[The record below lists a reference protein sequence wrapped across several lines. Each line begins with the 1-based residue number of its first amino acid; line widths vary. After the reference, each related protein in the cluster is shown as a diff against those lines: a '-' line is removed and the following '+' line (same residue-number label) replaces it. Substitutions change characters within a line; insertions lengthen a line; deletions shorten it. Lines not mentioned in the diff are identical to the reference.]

1 MASDPEPTSVPESET
16 ASTPEQKYTIP
27 AEFKKIIVD
36 MTKDILASFPEQEEN
51 LHSDLKNLVFETDK
65 DSLDKSLDFMYI
77 YCKTFYPPRFFDILY
92 QNNEI
97 FEKENEEIHFLPGV
111 DFKKLWHDNISDN
124 TRKTIWKY
132 LQLVLFTAVADATN
146 GHNFEDT
153 SQLFEAIN
161 ADEFKSKLEDT
172 IAQMQTLFTDQGT
185 AQGTADSSTNAES
198 ATAESEEETGKTGIN
213 LDDLPNPSDIHEH
226 VTGMMN
232 GKLGKMARE
241 IAEET
246 AADLN
251 INTEN
256 ASSLNDVFKQLI
268 QNPTKLL
275 GLVKN
280 VGTKLD
286 AKMKSGDMKESE
298 LLAEA
303 SELMKKM
310 KDMPGMGDLQGML
323 SKMGMSAGK
332 GSGKVNVSAMQS
344 NLDQKLKKSQNSERL
359 LKKLEEKRAQQ
370 LQAQQL
376 QQALAQFQAQ
386 QQLLATSGVLPPTTP
401 TVFSTGETVER
412 SSRDSVPTE
421 KKKNKNKNKK

>member
-1 MASDPEPTSVPESET
+1 MASESESEPMPEPTPVPL
-16 ASTPEQKYTIP
+16 TIP
-27 AEFKKIIVD
+27 AEFKKVIVD

-51 LHSDLKNLVFETDK
+51 LHSDLKNLVFETEKDK
-65 DSLDKSLDFMYI
+65 LDKSLDFIFI

-97 FEKENEEIHFLPGV
+97 FDKEKEEIHFLPGV
-111 DFKKLWHDNISDN
+111 DFKKIWHDNITDN

-132 LQLVLFTAVADATN
+132 LQLVLFMAVADATE
-146 GHNFEDT
+146 GHNFGDT
-153 SQLFEAIN
+153 SQLFDAIN

-172 IAQMQTLFTDQGT
+172 IAQMQTMFTDQGT
-185 AQGTADSSTNAES
+185 DEDA
-198 ATAESEEETGKTGIN
+198 ETGAGTGASAAETGTGTNDKPDIN
-213 LDDLPNPSDIHEH
+213 LDDLPNPSDMHEH
-226 VTGMMN
+226 VSGMMN

-256 ASSLNDVFKQLI
+256 ASSINDVFKQLI

-286 AKMKSGDMKESE
+286 AKIKSGDMKESE

-310 KDMPGMGDLQGML
+310 KDMPGMGDLQGMM
-323 SKMGMSAGK
+323 SKMGMNAGK
-332 GSGKVNVSAMQS
+332 GSGKMNVNAMQS

-359 LKKLEEKRAQQ
+359 LKKLEEKKAQQ
-370 LQAQQL
+370 LQEQL
-376 QQALAQFQAQ
+376 RAMQQQAQIQAHAQIQAQ
-386 QQLLATSGVLPPTTP
+386 QAQAQAQAQQAQQAPILTIGD
-401 TVFSTGETVER
+401 STGIEKKK
-412 SSRDSVPTE
+412 
-421 KKKNKNKNKK
+421 KKKNKK

>member
-1 MASDPEPTSVPESET
+1 MASEHEPSSVPETET

-51 LHSDLKNLVFETDK
+51 LHCHLKNLVFETDK
-65 DSLDKSLDFMYI
+65 DSLDTSLDFMYI

-132 LQLVLFTAVADATN
+132 LQLVLFMAVSDATN
-146 GHNFEDT
+146 CHKFEDT
-153 SQLFEAIN
+153 TQLFEAIN

-185 AQGTADSSTNAES
+185 AQGAANADSSTNAES
-198 ATAESEEETGKTGIN
+198 AEETEKSGIN

-421 KKKNKNKNKK
+421 KKKKNKNKK

>member
-1 MASDPEPTSVPESET
+1 MADSEPTPVPV
-16 ASTPEQKYTIP
+16 TIP
-27 AEFKKIIVD
+27 ADFKKVIVD
-36 MTKDILASFPEQEEN
+36 MTKDILASFPEQEETLN
-51 LHSDLKNLVFETDK
+51 IDLKNLVFETDK
-65 DSLDKSLDFMYI
+65 DKLDKSLEFIFI

-97 FEKENEEIHFLPGV
+97 FDNEKEEIHFLPGV
-111 DFKKLWHDNISDN
+111 DFKKIWHDNITDN

-132 LQLVLFTAVADATN
+132 LQLVLFMAVADATE
-146 GHNFEDT
+146 GHNFGDT
-153 SQLFEAIN
+153 SQLFDAIN

-172 IAQMQTLFTDQGT
+172 IAQMQTMFTDQGT
-185 AQGTADSSTNAES
+185 DEDAETGTSAES
-198 ATAESEEETGKTGIN
+198 GTGAESGTETGAAGTNDKPDIN
-213 LDDLPNPSDIHEH
+213 LDDLPNPNDIHEH
-226 VTGMMN
+226 VSGMMN

-256 ASSLNDVFKQLI
+256 ASSINDVFKQLI

-286 AKMKSGDMKESE
+286 AKIKSGDMKESE

-310 KDMPGMGDLQGML
+310 KDMPGMGDLQGMM
-323 SKMGMSAGK
+323 SKMGMNAGK
-332 GSGKVNVSAMQS
+332 GSGKMNVNAMQS

-359 LKKLEEKRAQQ
+359 LKKLEEKKAQQ
-370 LQAQQL
+370 LQEQL
-376 QQALAQFQAQ
+376 RAMQQQAQIQAHAQIQAQ
-386 QQLLATSGVLPPTTP
+386 QAQAQQAQAQAQAQAPILTIGD
-401 TVFSTGETVER
+401 STGIEKKK
-412 SSRDSVPTE
+412 
-421 KKKNKNKNKK
+421 KKKNKK

>member
-1 MASDPEPTSVPESET
+1 MADSEPTPVPV
-16 ASTPEQKYTIP
+16 TIP
-27 AEFKKIIVD
+27 ADFKKVIVD
-36 MTKDILASFPEQEEN
+36 MTKDILASFPEQEETLN
-51 LHSDLKNLVFETDK
+51 IDLKNLVFETDK
-65 DSLDKSLDFMYI
+65 DKLDKSLEFIFI

-97 FEKENEEIHFLPGV
+97 FDKEKEEVQFLPGV
-111 DFKKLWHDNISDN
+111 DFKKIWHDNISDN

-132 LQLVLFTAVADATN
+132 LQLVLFMAVADATE
-146 GHNFEDT
+146 GHSFGDT
-153 SQLFEAIN
+153 AQLFDSIN

-172 IAQMQTLFTDQGT
+172 ITQMQSMFTGQGAAAAEAGT
-185 AQGTADSSTNAES
+185 AEAE
-198 ATAESEEETGKTGIN
+198 AETDDKPDIN
-213 LDDLPNPSDIHEH
+213 LEDLPNPSDMHEH
-226 VTGMMN
+226 VSGMMN

-256 ASSLNDVFKQLI
+256 ASSINDVFKQLI

-286 AKMKSGDMKESE
+286 AKIKSGDMKESE

-310 KDMPGMGDLQGML
+310 KDMPGMGDLQGMM
-323 SKMGMSAGK
+323 SKMGMNAGK
-332 GSGKVNVSAMQS
+332 GSGKVNVNAMQT

-359 LKKLEEKRAQQ
+359 LKKLEEKK
-370 LQAQQL
+370 AQQL
-376 QQALAQFQAQ
+376 QQQLLQAMQQQAQLQAQAQIQAQLQAQAQ
-386 QQLLATSGVLPPTTP
+386 QQAHQQAQQQAQQQEPILSIG
-401 TVFSTGETVER
+401 
-412 SSRDSVPTE
+412 DSNVPE
-421 KKKNKNKNKK
+421 KKKKKKNKK

>member
-1 MASDPEPTSVPESET
+1 
-16 ASTPEQKYTIP
+16 
-27 AEFKKIIVD
+27 

-51 LHSDLKNLVFETDK
+51 LHSDLKNLVFETEKDK
-65 DSLDKSLDFMYI
+65 LDKSLDFIFI

-97 FEKENEEIHFLPGV
+97 FDKEKEEIHFLPGV
-111 DFKKLWHDNISDN
+111 DFKKIWHDNITDN

-132 LQLVLFTAVADATN
+132 LQLVLFMAVADATE
-146 GHNFEDT
+146 GHNFGDT
-153 SQLFEAIN
+153 SQLFDAIN

-172 IAQMQTLFTDQGT
+172 IAQMQTMFTDQGT
-185 AQGTADSSTNAES
+185 DEGTE
-198 ATAESEEETGKTGIN
+198 TAGTGAAGTGAAGTDDKPDIN
-213 LDDLPNPSDIHEH
+213 LEDLPNPSDMHEH
-226 VTGMMN
+226 VSGMMN

-256 ASSLNDVFKQLI
+256 ASSINDVFKQLI

-286 AKMKSGDMKESE
+286 AKIKSGDMKESE

-310 KDMPGMGDLQGML
+310 KDMPGMGDLQGMM
-323 SKMGMSAGK
+323 SKMGMNAGK
-332 GSGKVNVSAMQS
+332 GSGKMNVNAMQS

-359 LKKLEEKRAQQ
+359 LKKLEEKKAQQ
-370 LQAQQL
+370 LQEQL
-376 QQALAQFQAQ
+376 RAMQQQAQIQAHAQIQAQ
-386 QQLLATSGVLPPTTP
+386 QAQAQQAQAQQAQAQQAQAQAQQAPILTIGD
-401 TVFSTGETVER
+401 STGIEKKK
-412 SSRDSVPTE
+412 
-421 KKKNKNKNKK
+421 KKKNKK